1 MDILARLQCIEPYLT
16 VSTTKQ
22 LSRILQAMLVM
33 TGRVT
38 MLGIAR
44 WAGKGGSYR
53 TVQRFYATV
62 IPWATLFWVF
72 FREHLWRA
80 GDTYLLAGDEVV
92 VSKAGKQTHGLDRF
106 FSSLYGKPIAGI
118 SFFALS
124 LVSVQ
129 ERRAY
134 PASVTQVVRDETEK
148 AASKAK
154 AKSKKKRATSGTG
167 GSKGKPG
174 RPKGSKN
181 KNKAAM
187 VLSAELVRI
196 QAMVMGLLQRIAGCL
211 SLTYLVMDGHFGH
224 NNALGMVRSCG
235 LHLISKLR
243 YDSGLYLPYAGAYS
257 GHGPHRKYGDKLAY
271 HSLPAHALKT
281 TARAGTIQ
289 TDIYQMQLLHKSF
302 GQALN
307 VVIIVK
313 TNQTTAACARVCLFS
328 SDLGLTYEQLID
340 YYSLRF
346 QIEFNFRDAK
356 QFWGLE
362 DFMNVTPTTVN
373 NAANL
378 SLFMVNVSQLLL
390 RTFRQ
395 THEPDSSILDIKAF
409 CRGIKYA
416 EETVKLLPQKPDPI
430 LLTEILRNVTR
441 LGRIHPVQSQSI
453 AP

>member
-1 MDILARLQCIEPYLT
+1 MMNILALLQCIEPF
-16 VSTTKQ
+16 VSVRTTKQ
-22 LSRILQAMLVM
+22 LSCILMAMLVM
-33 TGRVT
+33 TGRVS

-53 TVQRFYATV
+53 SVQRFYATV
-62 IPWATLFWVF
+62 IPWTTLFWVF
-72 FREHLWRA
+72 FREHLWCV

-92 VSKAGKQTHGLDRF
+92 VSKAGKHTHGLDRF

-134 PASVTQVVRDETEK
+134 PSSVTQIVRDEAEK

-154 AKSKKKRATSGTG
+154 AATKKKRSSQG
-167 GSKGKPG
+167 KGQPG
-174 RPKGSKN
+174 RQKGSKN
-181 KNKAAM
+181 KNKAEI

-196 QAMVMGLLQRIAGCL
+196 QAMVMGLLQRMLGSL
-211 SLTYLVMDGHFGH
+211 SLTYLVMDGHFG
-224 NNALGMVRSCG
+224 NNHALVMVRSCG

-257 GHGPHRKYGDKLAY
+257 GRGPHRKYGDKLAY
-271 HSLPAHALKT
+271 HALPAQFLKK
-281 TARAGTIQ
+281 TAVTGTLK
-289 TDIYQMQLLHKSF
+289 TDIYQMHLLHKQF
-302 GQALN
+302 CQTLN

-313 TNQTTAACARVCLFS
+313 TNQTTGACARVCLFS
-328 SDLGLTYEQLID
+328 SDLALTYEQLID

-362 DFMNVTPTTVN
+362 DFMNVTATTVH

-395 THEPDSSILDIKAF
+395 THDANSSILDLKAF
-409 CRGIKYA
+409 CRGVRYA
-416 EETVKLLPQKPDPI
+416 EETLKLLPQKPDPVSWTQI
-430 LLTEILRNVTR
+430 LSNVSR
-441 LGRIHPVQSQSI
+441 LGRIHPVQIQSTV
-453 AP
+453 P

>member
-1 MDILARLQCIEPYLT
+1 MNILARLQCIEPY
-16 VSTTKQ
+16 VKASTTKQ
-22 LSRILQAMLVM
+22 LRQIIQAMLVM

-44 WAGKGGSYR
+44 WAGKGASYR

-62 IPWATLFWVF
+62 IPWGTLFWVF
-72 FREHLWRA
+72 FREHLWRV

-92 VSKAGKQTHGLDRF
+92 VSKAGKHTHGLDRF
-106 FSSLYGKPIAGI
+106 FSSLYSKPIAGV

-134 PASVTQVVRDETEK
+134 PSSVTQVVRDEAEK

-154 AKSKKKRATSGTG
+154 AASKKKRSSQ
-167 GSKGKPG
+167 SKGKPG
-174 RPKGSKN
+174 RQKGSKN
-181 KNKAAM
+181 KNKAEV
-187 VLSAELVRI
+187 VLSAELLRI
-196 QAMVMGLLQRIAGCL
+196 QALVMGLLQRILGSL
-211 SLTYLVMDGHFGH
+211 SLTYLVMDGHFGN
-224 NNALGMVRSCG
+224 NNALVMVRSCG

-243 YDSGLYLPYAGAYS
+243 YDSGLYLPYQGPYR
-257 GHGPHRKYGDKLAY
+257 GQGPHRKYGDKLAY
-271 HSLPAHALKT
+271 HALPAQFLKT
-281 TARAGTIQ
+281 STIAGSLK
-289 TDIYQMQLLHKSF
+289 TDIYQMHLLHKSF
-302 GQALN
+302 CQSLN

-313 TNQTTAACARVCLFS
+313 TNQSTGACARVCLFS
-328 SDLGLTYEQLID
+328 SDLMLSHEQLID

-362 DFMNVTPTTVN
+362 DFMNVTATTVN

-378 SLFMVNVSQLLL
+378 ALFMVNVSHLLL
-390 RTFRQ
+390 RNFRQ
-395 THEPDSSILDIKAF
+395 THDPDSSILDLKAF

-416 EETVKLLPQKPDPI
+416 EETLKLLPQSPDPI
-430 LLTEILRNVTR
+430 LLSNILRNVTR
-441 LGRIHPVQSQSI
+441 LGRIHPVHSHSVI
-453 AP
+453 P

>member
-1 MDILARLQCIEPYLT
+1 MDILALLQCIEPCLT
-16 VSTTKQ
+16 GRTIKQ
-22 LSRILQAMLVM
+22 LSRIIEAMMVM

-44 WAGKGGSYR
+44 WAGTGGSYR

-62 IPWATLFWVF
+62 IPWTTLFWLF
-72 FREHLWRA
+72 FREHLWQV

-92 VSKAGKQTHGLDRF
+92 MSKAGKQTHGLDRF

-134 PASVTQVVRDETEK
+134 PSSVKQVVRDAAEK

-154 AKSKKKRATSGTG
+154 AQSKKKESAQ
-167 GSKGKPG
+167 SKGKVG

-181 KNKAAM
+181 KPKVVA
-187 VLSAELVRI
+187 VLSAEVLRI
-196 QAMVMGLLQRIAGCL
+196 QAMVMELLQRIAGSL
-211 SLTYLVMDGHFGH
+211 SLTYLVMDGHFGN
-224 NNALGMVRSCG
+224 NNALTMVRSCG

-243 YDSGLYLPYAGAYS
+243 YDARLYLPYTGPYAGR
-257 GHGPHRKYGDKLAY
+257 GPHRHYGDRVVY
-271 HSLPAHALKT
+271 HSLPAQSHKT
-281 TARAGTIQ
+281 SAVAGAIQ
-289 TDIYQMQLLHKSF
+289 TDIYQMHLLHKEFS
-302 GQALN
+302 QALN

-313 TNQTTAACARVCLFS
+313 TNLTTGACARVCLFS
-328 SDLGLTYEQLID
+328 SDLALTYEQLID

-356 QFWGLE
+356 QFWGLD
-362 DFMNVTPTTVN
+362 DFMNLTPTSVN

-378 SLFMVNVSQLLL
+378 ALFMVNVSHLLL
-390 RTFRQ
+390 RHFRQ
-395 THEPDSSILDIKAF
+395 TYGTDSGILDLKAF
-409 CRGIKYA
+409 WRGIKYA
-416 EETVKLLPQKPDPI
+416 QETLKLLPQSPDPI
-430 LLTEILRNVTR
+430 LLTNIVKNVTR
-441 LGRIHPVQSQSI
+441 LGRIHPVHSHSVTS
-453 AP
+453 

>member
-1 MDILARLQCIEPYLT
+1 MNILALLQCIEPYVT
-16 VSTTKQ
+16 VTTTKQ
-22 LSRILQAMLVM
+22 LSRILMAMLVM

-44 WAGKGGSYR
+44 WGGKGASYR
-53 TVQRFYATV
+53 TVQRFYQTV

-72 FREHLWRA
+72 FREHLWRI

-92 VSKAGKQTHGLDRF
+92 VSKAGKHTHGLDRF

-134 PASVTQVVRDETEK
+134 PSSMTQVVRDEAEK
-148 AASKAK
+148 VTSKAK
-154 AKSKKKRATSGTG
+154 AQTKKRRTTSGSG

-181 KNKAAM
+181 QNKAEV
-187 VLSAELVRI
+187 VLSAELIRI
-196 QAMVMGLLQRIAGCL
+196 RAMVMDLLQRMLGCL
-211 SLTYLVMDGHFGH
+211 SLTYLVMDGHFGNH
-224 NNALGMVRSCG
+224 NALAMVQSCG

-243 YDSGLYLPYAGAYS
+243 YDAGLYLPYAGAYS
-257 GHGPHRKYGDKLAY
+257 GHGPHRHYGEKLAY
-271 HSLPAHALKT
+271 HALPAQSLKAT
-281 TARAGTIQ
+281 TVASVIK
-289 TDIYQMQLLHKSF
+289 TDIYQMQLLHKEF
-302 GQALN
+302 CQPLN

-313 TNQTTAACARVCLFS
+313 TNLTTAACAHVCLFS
-328 SDLGLTYEQLID
+328 SDLDLTYEQLID

-362 DFMNVTPTTVN
+362 DFMNITSTTVN

-378 SLFMVNVSQLLL
+378 SLFMVNLSHLLL
-390 RTFRQ
+390 RNFRQ
-395 THEPDSSILDIKAF
+395 RYDPDSSILDLKAF

-416 EETVKLLPQKPDPI
+416 EETLKLLPQKPDPI
-430 LLTEILRNVTR
+430 LLTEILTNVAR
-441 LGRIHPVQSQSI
+441 LGRIHPAHSQSLT
-453 AP
+453 P

>member
-1 MDILARLQCIEPYLT
+1 MDILALLQCIEPYLT

-22 LSRILQAMLVM
+22 LSRIMQAMLVM

-53 TVQRFYATV
+53 TVQRFYASV
-62 IPWATLFWVF
+62 MPWTTLFWVF

-118 SFFALS
+118 SFFALA

-134 PASVTQVVRDETEK
+134 PSSVKQVVRDAAEK

-154 AKSKKKRATSGTG
+154 AQSKKNRSSQTQAKA
-167 GSKGKPG
+167 G

-181 KNKAAM
+181 KPKAAV
-187 VLSAELVRI
+187 VLSAELLRI
-196 QAMVMGLLQRIAGCL
+196 QAMVMGLLQRMAGCL
-211 SLTYLVMDGHFGH
+211 SLTYLVMDGHFG
-224 NNALGMVRSCG
+224 NNPALMMVRSCG

-243 YDSGLYLPYAGAYS
+243 YDSGLYLPYTGEYAGR
-257 GHGPHRKYGDKLAY
+257 GPHRKYGDKLAY
-271 HSLPAHALKT
+271 HALPAYALKT
-281 TARAGTIQ
+281 TALAGIIR
-289 TDIYQMQLLHKSF
+289 TDIYQMHLLHKEF
-302 GQALN
+302 CQLLN

-328 SDLGLTYEQLID
+328 SDLALTCEQMID

-346 QIEFNFRDAK
+346 QIEFTFRDAK

-362 DFMNVTPTTVN
+362 DFMNVTATSVN
-373 NAANL
+373 NAASL

-390 RTFRQ
+390 RHLRQ
-395 THEPDSSILDIKAF
+395 TDEPDSSILDLKAF
-409 CRGIKYA
+409 YRGIRYA
-416 EETVKLLPQKPDPI
+416 EETLKLLPQTPDPV
-430 LLTEILRNVTR
+430 LLTEILTIVTR
-441 LGRIHPVQSQSI
+441 LGRIHPVPTHSI
-453 AP
+453 AS

>member
-1 MDILARLQCIEPYLT
+1 MNILALLQCIEPYVT
-16 VSTTKQ
+16 VTTTKQ
-22 LSRILQAMLVM
+22 LSGIIMAMLVM

-44 WAGKGGSYR
+44 WAEKGASYR

-134 PASVTQVVRDETEK
+134 PSSVTQVVRDAAEK
-148 AASKAK
+148 ATSKAK
-154 AKSKKKRATSGTG
+154 TQSKKKRATSGTG
-167 GSKGKPG
+167 ESKGKPG
-174 RPKGSKN
+174 RQKGSKN
-181 KNKAAM
+181 KNKAAV
-187 VLSAELVRI
+187 VLTAELVRI
-196 QAMVMGLLQRIAGCL
+196 QEMVMGLLQRMLGAL
-211 SLTYLVMDGHFGH
+211 SLTYLVMDGHFGN
-224 NNALGMVRSCG
+224 NNALVMVRSCG

-257 GHGPHRKYGDKLAY
+257 GRGPHRKYGDKLAY
-271 HSLPAHALKT
+271 HSLPPQALKT
-281 TARAGTIQ
+281 TTVAGALK
-289 TDIYQMQLLHKSF
+289 TDIYQMHLLHKEF
-302 GQALN
+302 CQPLN

-313 TNQTTAACARVCLFS
+313 TNQTTGACARVCLFS
-328 SDLGLTYEQLID
+328 SDLALTYQQLID

-356 QFWGLE
+356 QFWGLD
-362 DFMNVTPTTVN
+362 DFMNVTATTVN

-390 RTFRQ
+390 RNFRQ
-395 THEPDSSILDIKAF
+395 TDEADSSILDLKAF
-409 CRGIKYA
+409 CRGVRYA
-416 EETVKLLPQKPDPI
+416 EETLKMLPQKPDPVSLTQI
-430 LLTEILRNVTR
+430 LNNVSR
-441 LGRIHPVQSQSI
+441 LGRIHPVQIQSTV
-453 AP
+453 P